1 MCINYNG
8 YCMNFTNEEIERHI
22 CKRISK
28 ETTLKIKYLS
38 EEGNEIDNTT
48 GIKIDTIAFDE
59 EENLSIMFLGCQTSI
74 FIYNEEF
81 MFIDEKSRESYTS
94 SDVYGNVVYEGKLR
108 EMNHEQMLEM
118 FTDIIL
124 CLADAIGLSVIQS
137 DVAENRYKR
146 YRYYEPHMFV
156 VNVEN
161 QHSVRKTKVY
171 ENITINY

>member
-1 MCINYNG
+1 MSINYNG
-8 YCMNFTNEEIERHI
+8 YCMNFTNEEIEKYI
-22 CKRISK
+22 CERINK

-38 EEGNEIDNTT
+38 EEGNEIDNAS

-59 EENLSIMFLGCQTSI
+59 KENLSIMFLGCQTSI

-94 SDVYGNVVYEGKLR
+94 SDVYSNVVYEGKLR
-108 EMNHEQMLEM
+108 EMSHEQMLEM

-124 CLADAIGLSVIQS
+124 CLVDAIELSVIHS
-137 DVAENRYKR
+137 DVPENTYKR

-161 QHSVRKTKVY
+161 KHSYRKKKVF
-171 ENITINY
+171 ENITINF

>member
-8 YCMNFTNEEIERHI
+8 SCMNFTNEEIEKFI
-22 CKRISK
+22 CERISK
-28 ETTLKIKYLS
+28 ETTLQIKYLS
-38 EEGNEIDNTT
+38 EEGNEIDITT
-48 GIKIDTIAFDE
+48 GIKIDTIVFDE
-59 EENLSIMFLGCQTSI
+59 EENIFIRFFGYQTSI
-74 FIYNEEF
+74 FVYNEEF

-108 EMNHEQMLEM
+108 EMSHEQMLEM
-118 FTDIIL
+118 FADIIL
-124 CLADAIGLSVIQS
+124 CLADAIGLGVIQS
-137 DVAENRYKR
+137 DVPKNIYKR

-161 QHSVRKTKVY
+161 KHSHRKKKVF